1 MVPGISLRRENTEE
15 KVYRSIIRSILHG
28 EIRPGEFLLEEELST
43 RLNVSRTPVSRSLMR
58 LVSEGFLEKLPKKGC
73 FVPIPTPQD
82 AEQVYRARMIVET
95 MTAADAAKLAEDDEI
110 AELERLVAMDQDA
123 AVSLDKESYSNINE
137 ALHLGIARMARN
149 AYLER
154 WCRYIFWRS
163 NLYIFYLDS
172 FYIARENS
180 DVQPQKTPWDHKE
193 IVEAIRKRDSFAAQE
208 AMRRHLEH
216 TYIALFGGEHCNV

>member
-1 MVPGISLRRENTEE
+1 MGPGISLRRENTEE

-95 MTAADAAKLAEDDEI
+95 MTAADAAKLAEDD
-110 AELERLVAMDQDA
+110 